1 MITAV
6 ADASQVAEARRLV
19 SEVARGAGLMDARVA
34 EIAIVV
40 TELATNLLKHGRGGH
55 ILANRYD
62 DGGGDALHVLALDQ
76 GTGMADVGRCMEDGY
91 STAGSPGNGLGA
103 VARLADD
110 LLVYSRPGLG
120 SVIAV
125 RFRAGNHHAGGT
137 HGAASHPG
145 NGHPGIGQSGNGQSG
160 NSHAGNTHGG
170 NSPGGIRH
178 AGNTRPGTSYPGI
191 QLGAVA
197 AQYPG
202 ERICG
207 DQWAF
212 RDTAHGPT
220 LLVADGAGHGPEAAR
235 AAQAAVQTFLQQPD
249 ASTET
254 LVDRIHR
261 ALMPTRGAAVAIARI
276 DLAARLVRYTGVG
289 NICGVLITA
298 EAPKHMV
305 SHNGTAGHVAPRI
318 REFTY
323 PFTGKP
329 LVLLHSDGI
338 TSRWDLG
345 SYPGLAGQHPSL
357 IAGVLL
363 RDHRRTRDDA
373 TVVAM
378 RPVP

>member
-19 SEVARGAGLMDARVA
+19 SEVARVAGVADARVA

-40 TELATNLLKHGRGGH
+40 TELATNLLKHGRGGQ

-62 DGGGDALHVLALDQ
+62 DGAGDALHVLALDQ
-76 GTGMADVGRCMEDGY
+76 GSGMADVTRCMEDGY
-91 STAGSPGNGLGA
+91 STAGSPGTGLGA
-103 VARLADD
+103 IARLADE

-120 SVIAV
+120 SVIIA
-125 RFRAGNHHAGGT
+125 RFRAGNGRDAGAHGT
-137 HGAASHPG
+137 AAA
-145 NGHPGIGQSGNGQSG
+145 IK
-160 NSHAGNTHGG
+160 
-170 NSPGGIRH
+170 
-178 AGNTRPGTSYPGI
+178 
-191 QLGAVA
+191 LGAVA

-207 DQWAF
+207 DQWVF
-212 RDTAHGPT
+212 RETVHGPT

-235 AAQAAVQTFLQQPD
+235 AAQAAVQAFLQKPE
-249 ASTET
+249 APTEA

-261 ALMPTRGAAVAIARI
+261 ALMPTRGAAVAVARI
-276 DLAARLVRYTGVG
+276 DTAARLVRYTGVG
-289 NICGVLITA
+289 NICGVLITGEGA
-298 EAPKHMV
+298 KHMV

-323 PFTGKP
+323 AYTGTP
-329 LVLLHSDGI
+329 LVLLHSDGL

-345 SYPGLAGQHPSL
+345 AYPGLIDQHPSL
-357 IAGVLL
+357 VAGVLL

-378 RPVP
+378 RPVAAG